1 MEEDLLLIYD
11 SIGQFVSS
19 FLFWWIFLLIFQR
32 LNRYPKRPWKKDI
45 LLTIIQALIVLF
57 IFLPLFSYFF
67 KKQ

>member
-1 MEEDLLLIYD
+1 MIYD

-32 LNRYPKRPWKKDI
+32 LNRYPKRPWIKDI

-57 IFLPLFSYFF
+57 IFLPLFSYFL